1 MSRNATNSQVVD
13 LHMDFSQRVVIDS
26 NGTDWQTSPS
36 GTVLRK
42 PLARAFAETGH
53 ATSVVRYLPGAS
65 FPHHEHPLGEEIFVL
80 SGVFSDNDGDWG
92 EGMYLRNP
100 PGSGHAPYSEGGCD
114 LLVKLHQFHR
124 EDTAKVRVN
133 TRMTPWQSGQGGLS
147 VMPLHQFEG
156 ESVAL
161 VHWPAGEVFQPHRH
175 WGGEEI
181 FVLKG
186 ELIDEHGRYPAG
198 TWLRSPHLSSHYPRT
213 EQDTVIWVKVGH
225 LPVNQ

>member
-1 MSRNATNSQVVD
+1 MSHHATTSQVVD

-26 NGTDWQTSPS
+26 NGIDWHTSPS

-65 FPHHEHPLGEEIFVL
+65 FPRHEHPLGEEIFVL
-80 SGVFSDNDGDWG
+80 SGVFSDDDGNWG

-114 LLVKLHQFHR
+114 LLVKLHQFHSA
-124 EDTAKVRVN
+124 DTAKVRVN
-133 TRMTPWQSGQGGLS
+133 TRMTPWQPGQGGLS
-147 VMPLHQFEG
+147 VMPLHQFQG